1 VIITVDFETYYSRE
15 YSLSKMT
22 TEEYIR
28 GDEFEVIGVGVKVDE
43 GETTWFS
50 GTKGETQEFLNQYDW
65 ANALVLAHNTAFD
78 GAILSWVYGIS
89 PKGWLDTL
97 CMARAT
103 NGVDTSAAL
112 ANLAKYYEL
121 GQKGTEVVNALGKRK
136 SDFTPED
143 LDRYGE
149 YCKNDVDLTYKLF
162 KILAANFPKSELK
175 VIDCTLRMYTDP
187 KLILDLPLL
196 EQHLHDVKIQEGKV
210 A

>member
-1 VIITVDFETYYSRE
+1 MIITIDFETYYSRE

-43 GETTWFS
+43 DETTWFS
-50 GTKGETQEFLNQYDW
+50 GSKGETQEFLDQYDW

-78 GAILSWVYGIS
+78 GAILSWVFGIS

-103 NGVDTSAAL
+103 NGVDVGASL
-112 ANLAKYYEL
+112 AFLAKHYEL

-143 LDRYGE
+143 LDAYAPAFTG
-149 YCKNDVDLTYKLF
+149 N
-162 KILAANFPKSELK
+162 
-175 VIDCTLRMYTDP
+175 
-187 KLILDLPLL
+187 
-196 EQHLHDVKIQEGKV
+196 
-210 A
+210 

>member
-1 VIITVDFETYYSRE
+1 MIITVDFETYYSRE

-28 GDEFEVIGVGVKVDE
+28 SDGFEVIGVGVKVDE

-97 CMARAT
+97 CM
-103 NGVDTSAAL
+103 GK
-112 ANLAKYYEL
+112 AK
-121 GQKGTEVVNALGKRK
+121 
-136 SDFTPED
+136 
-143 LDRYGE
+143 
-149 YCKNDVDLTYKLF
+149 
-162 KILAANFPKSELK
+162 
-175 VIDCTLRMYTDP
+175 
-187 KLILDLPLL
+187 
-196 EQHLHDVKIQEGKV
+196 H
-210 A
+210 